1 MLVGVHALSVSL
13 LSPLVLK
20 SESWHCHR
28 PAEHAW
34 SCSLQDA
41 CEGWWVKQQL
51 GRANTKVD
59 ARIRAS
65 SLPGSRQSGLLEE
78 IRVLTSL
85 AFTDLPGTPAS
96 PAYQMQHI
104 YWKDHSWH
112 RKQQLWQHR
121 VHSLELRERERE
133 RERERDNQ
141 ITTTYH
147 RNRLAVLLFSYF
159 DYIPVLTPRRIF

>member
-1 MLVGVHALSVSL
+1 MLSLSLS
-13 LSPLVLK
+13 SPLVLK

-65 SLPGSRQSGLLEE
+65 SLPGSRHSSVRPPRGNQGAYIISFYRLTRHSSFTCLPNAAHILKRSLMAQKAATVATQS
-78 IRVLTSL
+78 T
-85 AFTDLPGTPAS
+85 FTWT
-96 PAYQMQHI
+96 Q
-104 YWKDHSWH
+104 
-112 RKQQLWQHR
+112 
-121 VHSLELRERERE
+121 

>member
-1 MLVGVHALSVSL
+1 MLSLSLS
-13 LSPLVLK
+13 SPLVLK

-96 PAYQMQHI
+96 PV

-112 RKQQLWQHR
+112 RKQLWQTQ
-121 VHSLELRERERE
+121 SKFTWTQ
-133 RERERDNQ
+133 RERERDQQLIKEIDWQYYYIFPYYSFGSNICILSDRHTCLCQ
-141 ITTTYH
+141 
-147 RNRLAVLLFSYF
+147 LATVVHNYV
-159 DYIPVLTPRRIF
+159 PNG